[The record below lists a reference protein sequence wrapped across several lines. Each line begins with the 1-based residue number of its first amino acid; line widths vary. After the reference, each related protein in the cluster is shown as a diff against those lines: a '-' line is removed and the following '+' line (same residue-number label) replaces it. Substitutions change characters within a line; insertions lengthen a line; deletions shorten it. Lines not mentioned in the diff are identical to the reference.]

1 MGVPPIPTE
10 TPTTAE
16 IRNNP
21 RFTVLRTRHDALM
34 KTRDDI
40 LNSVPC
46 EPPSKRYVPPDGAV
60 ICSIPDWTM
69 LRPNSRVDAQDELP
83 EEVASYQHMSDG
95 VSSYEHY
102 DDGLSDPEDSVGG
115 SPTLVRDET
124 PEQQVPVTVN
134 TQFAD
139 LSIIDMSVTD
149 EINAWQMQALLH
161 SVEVHDD
168 AAQSEVQTGS
178 AREPHGVPS
187 MVNLPD
193 LNRLKLI
200 DDASESDEADAAQQE
215 FELANDAVLI
225 GQIFSGHF
233 EADTEGNT
241 ALEDIQLMN
250 TTSHGHADCNNNK
263 DVVDFGL
270 ELLYD
275 KGKFEEPTQSAAAYS
290 EPGSN
295 TAQNAQQ
302 SYSYSETYE
311 YDSLDINDIDAR
323 VDESRSSISAKASCG
338 ASNTEVLPNL
348 SFLDS
353 SPAKVDQDIESL
365 VKQDSLVNDPSK
377 SPPLPNLLF

>member
-69 LRPNSRVDAQDELP
+69 LRPNSRVDAQDEFP
-83 EEVASYQHMSDG
+83 EEVASSYQHMSDSL
-95 VSSYEHY
+95 SSCEHY

-134 TQFAD
+134 THFAD
-139 LSIIDMSVTD
+139 LSIIDMSVTN
-149 EINAWQMQALLH
+149 EINAWQMQALLR

-193 LNRLKLI
+193 LDRLKLI

-225 GQIFSGHF
+225 GQTFSGHF
-233 EADTEGNT
+233 EADTEGSI
-241 ALEDIQLMN
+241 ALEDKVLIN
-250 TTSHGHADCNNNK
+250 TTSLSHGDCNNNK
-263 DVVDFGL
+263 DAVDFGL
-270 ELLYD
+270 EVLYD
-275 KGKFEEPTQSAAAYS
+275 KGRFEEPTAAADS
-290 EPGSN
+290 EPGLN

-302 SYSYSETYE
+302 THSCSETGE
-311 YDSLDINDIDAR
+311 LESLDVNDIDVLEYESHDTIR
-323 VDESRSSISAKASCG
+323 VKSSCG
-338 ASNTEVLPNL
+338 ASNNEVLPTL

-353 SPAKVDQDIESL
+353 SPAKVDEDIESL
-365 VKQDSLVNDPSK
+365 VKQDSLTNDPSK
-377 SPPLPNLLF
+377 SHPLPNVLF